1 MSSSHYREHRS
12 AYDTAE
18 PLLLEQVR
26 AYKRMFRMGA
36 LTLAAIVLGAAGLG
50 TLLLSPVDS
59 KQIWGLA
66 GIGLVAAIGI
76 ALSSAGDPRNARG
89 VVTLRERSA
98 AIVWMYAQN
107 REPSSIVLAMEDGA
121 RVFLPAIYRRE
132 DEVLAAVARIAP
144 HASIGFTPDREMAFL
159 RDPALLR
166 GAS

>member
-1 MSSSHYREHRS
+1 MSHYRAHRS
-12 AYDTAE
+12 AYETAE

-26 AYKRMFRMGA
+26 SYKRMFRVGA
-36 LTLAAIVLGAAGLG
+36 LTLVAIVLGAAGLG
-50 TLLLSPVDS
+50 TLFLSAFDS

-66 GIGLVAAIGI
+66 AIGLLVAIAI
-76 ALSSAGDPRNARG
+76 ALPSLGDPRNARG
-89 VVTLRERSA
+89 VVTLRDRSG
-98 AIVWMYAQN
+98 AIVWAYAQN

-144 HASIGFTPDREMAFL
+144 HAAIGFTPDREMAFL

-166 GAS
+166 GIS